1 MASIIQ
7 GNFSITDESMKL
19 LKEGEY
25 IRTGGVIRDR
35 AGHIIE
41 YLKDAP
47 NNINSKNVLYG
58 VGIFAA
64 GCLTATVINEIYKY
78 SNKKKK
84 NNEVYK
90 LEQTIVSNH
99 NDTVT
104 EYLNSISSGTLNVG
118 VLMAIINNLK
128 LIKKLAEENDSKI
141 MINVEQTNEL
151 FDIVYNYTVELAKLN
166 NLNLDIESMQN
177 EISLS
182 NIVKCL
188 EYQQQIF
195 ETNDLDKEILYV
207 ES

>member
-1 MASIIQ
+1 
-7 GNFSITDESMKL
+7 
-19 LKEGEY
+19 
-25 IRTGGVIRDR
+25 
-35 AGHIIE
+35 
-41 YLKDAP
+41 
-47 NNINSKNVLYG
+47 
-58 VGIFAA
+58 
-64 GCLTATVINEIYKY
+64 
-78 SNKKKK
+78 
-84 NNEVYK
+84 
-90 LEQTIVSNH
+90 
-99 NDTVT
+99 
-104 EYLNSISSGTLNVG
+104 
-118 VLMAIINNLK
+118 MAIINNLK